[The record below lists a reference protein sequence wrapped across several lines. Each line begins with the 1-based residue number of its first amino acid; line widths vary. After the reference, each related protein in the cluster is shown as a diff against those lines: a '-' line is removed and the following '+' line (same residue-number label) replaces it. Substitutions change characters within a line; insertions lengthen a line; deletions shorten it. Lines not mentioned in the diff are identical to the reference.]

1 MPPLGKFILRR
12 LLLIPVSILIITAV
26 LHAIIMLE
34 PVENRAWLYFPET
47 KRKEIPPET
56 IQAILEKIIRE
67 RGLDDPLP
75 VQYFHWLS
83 NVVSGD
89 WGWSPTFGEVLP
101 ALLTR
106 SPATTEL
113 MFYSVL
119 LLIPLGLISGVAAGA
134 TRGRLPDTAIRLAT
148 FIATSIPPFILA
160 LMLLAI
166 FYVSVRWFPPE
177 RLDLSDRVF
186 VYSSAF
192 KSFTGLH
199 TIDGLLNGRP
209 DISLEAL
216 RHLVLPVFTLT
227 LSHWAILARIAR
239 VSMIEELGKPY
250 ITAVRARGLSRRRT
264 LWRHAL
270 RNAIT
275 PGLRNAITPG
285 LTSSALSAA
294 SLVSGVFVVE
304 IIFNFPGISELI
316 TFSFNQSPD
325 APIILGFAVYTVIM
339 VLSLML
345 VMDLLQAVI
354 DPRIR
359 EGIYTP

>member
-1 MPPLGKFILRR
+1 MRLLQVKIPPIVTLILRR
-12 LLLIPVSILIITAV
+12 LLLIPVSIFLITV
-26 LHAIIMLE
+26 TLHAIIMLE
-34 PVENRAWLYFPET
+34 PAENRAWLYFSETRRMDITPET
-47 KRKEIPPET
+47 V
-56 IQAILEKIIRE
+56 QSILEKIIRE

-75 VQYFHWLS
+75 VQYARWFSDLLQ
-83 NVVSGD
+83 GD
-89 WGWSPTFGEVLP
+89 WGWSPIFGEVLP
-101 ALLTR
+101 ALLAR
-106 SPATTEL
+106 IPATVEL
-113 MFYSVL
+113 MLYSIL
-119 LLIPLGLISGVAAGA
+119 LLIPLGLIGGVIAGA
-134 TRGRLPDTAIRLAT
+134 RHGRLPDTFIRLAT
-148 FIATSIPPFILA
+148 FIASSIPPFILA

-177 RLDLSDRVF
+177 RLDVSDHAF

-192 KSFTGLH
+192 RSFTGLL

-227 LSHWAILARIAR
+227 LYHWAILVRISR
-239 VSMIEELGKPY
+239 TSMIEELSKPY
-250 ITAVRARGLSRRRT
+250 ITAARARGLSKRRT
-264 LWRHAL
+264 IWRHAL

-275 PGLRNAITPG
+275 PS

-304 IIFNFPGISELI
+304 IIFNFHGVSELI
-316 TFSFNQSPD
+316 TFSLGQIPD
-325 APIILGFAVYTVIM
+325 APTVLSFAVTTVIM

-345 VMDLLQAVI
+345 VMDILQAVM

-359 EGIYTP
+359 EGMYTT